1 MNEFE
6 YTWGEY
12 DVECT
17 VDYTYDPVEPDQ
29 WYDQNGDPGTPG
41 YGPTAEIHAVWT
53 VFKDKSGK
61 DVYVDIIDLVDTDDI
76 ESEILES
83 YE

>member
-1 MNEFE
+1 MNEYE

-12 DVECT
+12 DVVCT
-17 VDYTYDPVEPDQ
+17 VDYTYDPGEPDQ

-41 YGPTAEIHAVWT
+41 YGPCAEINAVWAI
-53 VFKDKSGK
+53 FKDRLGK
-61 DVYVDIIDLVDTDDI
+61 DISVDIIDLVVTDEI
-76 ESEILES
+76 EAEILDS